1 MRKRSKLYSLLSIVL
16 ALTLFMSACSGGGTA
31 TPPEAEP
38 TNTAVEE
45 TNNQQE
51 EPKEEEPAPEP
62 EEVVIDMQGKPI
74 RVMSWGNPFGQE
86 GTDLGETLI
95 ALENEMSTKHN
106 TKFEFVEATWDNIVE
121 KVTTSVMAGEPIA
134 DVFYLEKARAIP
146 GMINSDFLTPIS
158 DFIDLDDPKW
168 PVKLKEVAGYD
179 GKVYGFAT
187 DISGGAGI
195 FYNRAILKKEGLTD
209 PHELLDKGEWTWD
222 AFLDIAKK
230 VTKDTDGDGKLDQY
244 GVAIDA
250 VSFTRSTIASNGADL
265 TKVENGNLVYD
276 AENPAAM
283 EALRFFSDLYHVH
296 NVVKPNV
303 DGNWDDYIN
312 SFNQGNVAMR
322 YGEFW
327 EGGGIKENLG
337 NEYGFIYFPKGPQAT
352 DHVSSTTNLS
362 LFWVPKGAN
371 EDAVKLFIDYLFA
384 GKMPEGEVSPY
395 LEEQF
400 ADEKS
405 LEINLNT
412 SDNIHIPDYIGIPD
426 FEATIRQ
433 TWNNIGAGKETPE
446 TGMAKVRPVL
456 EGLLKASEKK

>member
-31 TPPEAEP
+31 SPPEAEP

-51 EPKEEEPAPEP
+51 EPKEEEPTPEP
-62 EEVVIDMQGKPI
+62 EAVIDMQGKPI
-74 RVMSWGNPFGQE
+74 RVMSWGNPLGQE

-106 TKFEFVEATWDNIVE
+106 TEFEFVEATWDNIVE
-121 KVTTSVMAGEPIA
+121 KVTTSAMAGEPIA

-146 GMINSDFLTPIS
+146 GMINSEFLTPIS
-158 DFIDLDDPKW
+158 DFIDFDDPKW

-195 FYNRAILKKEGLTD
+195 FYNRAILKKEGITD

-250 VSFTRSTIASNGADL
+250 ISFTRSMIASNNADL
-265 TKVENGNLVYD
+265 TKMENGNLVYD

-283 EALRFFSDLYHVH
+283 EALR
-296 NVVKPNV
+296 
-303 DGNWDDYIN
+303 
-312 SFNQGNVAMR
+312 
-322 YGEFW
+322 
-327 EGGGIKENLG
+327 LG
-337 NEYGFIYFPKGPQAT
+337 SGRE
-352 DHVSSTTNLS
+352 
-362 LFWVPKGAN
+362 
-371 EDAVKLFIDYLFA
+371 
-384 GKMPEGEVSPY
+384 
-395 LEEQF
+395 
-400 ADEKS
+400 
-405 LEINLNT
+405 
-412 SDNIHIPDYIGIPD
+412 
-426 FEATIRQ
+426 
-433 TWNNIGAGKETPE
+433 
-446 TGMAKVRPVL
+446 
-456 EGLLKASEKK
+456 